1 MTYQPQRIEAPDG
14 TELVVITRDEYDRL
28 LDAGGDED
36 ARDARLADAAR
47 AESEVRY
54 PAPVMDALLAG
65 DTPVAAWRK
74 HRGMSQADLAAKTG
88 MTQAGV
94 SRLETRRDGRATPL
108 GRMATRRSLA
118 SALDVPVAA
127 LDPLDD

>member
-14 TELVVITRDEYDRL
+14 TELVVITRAEYDRL
-28 LDAGGDED
+28 VDAHGDED
-36 ARDARLADAAR
+36 ARDARLADLAL
-47 AESEVRY
+47 AEGDLRY
-54 PAPVMDALLAG
+54 PAPVMDAMLAG

-94 SRLETRRDGRATPL
+94 SRLETRREGITPVGRL
-108 GRMATRRSLA
+108 ATRRALA
-118 SALDVPVAA
+118 KALDVPVAA
-127 LDPLDD
+127 LEPLEE